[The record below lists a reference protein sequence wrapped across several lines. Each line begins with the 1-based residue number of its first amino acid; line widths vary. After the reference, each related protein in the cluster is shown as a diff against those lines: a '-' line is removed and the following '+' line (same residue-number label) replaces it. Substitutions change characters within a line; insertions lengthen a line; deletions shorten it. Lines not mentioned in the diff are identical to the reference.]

1 MFFLLFMLDDTVT
14 QQESNQIF
22 IMLDRDKTG
31 KIERKEFERF
41 FSVDDS
47 LAQLTSNVE
56 KMRWAI
62 EIFHELNQKIME
74 RG

>member
-1 MFFLLFMLDDTVT
+1 MLDDTVT

-22 IMLDRDKTG
+22 TRLDRDKTG
-31 KIERKEFERF
+31 KIDRKEFERF
-41 FSVDDS
+41 FSVDSS
-47 LAQLTSNVE
+47 LAMLTANVE

-62 EIFHELNQKIME
+62 EIFHELNQKLQE